1 MSDVGLVADAED
13 VQYIF
18 SDLMIYTRPGKSRR
32 IIEDIQSVFFSGRVN
47 DMFTFLLLSLPAS
60 S

>member
-18 SDLMIYTRPGKSRR
+18 SDLMIYTRPGKR
-32 IIEDIQSVFFSGRVN
+32 IIEDIQSDFFSGRVN
-47 DMFTFLLLSLPAS
+47 DMFNFLLLSLPAS